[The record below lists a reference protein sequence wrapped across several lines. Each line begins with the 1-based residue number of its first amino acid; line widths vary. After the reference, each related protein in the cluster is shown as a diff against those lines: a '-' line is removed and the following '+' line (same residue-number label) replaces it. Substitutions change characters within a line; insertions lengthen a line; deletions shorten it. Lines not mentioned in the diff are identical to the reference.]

1 MSLEEEIKEIAKK
14 VVSED
19 EDIKAF
25 LLINQEGMIVYS
37 SLPEKSHSELFAAL
51 SKDIFKKIPPLG
63 DALGVEKIEI
73 AQMFLRDYEFHLFKE
88 DIEEMGK
95 MYILLLKA

>member
-1 MSLEEEIKEIAKK
+1 MSLERKIKKVAKK
-14 VVSED
+14 VISEN

-37 SLPEKSHSELFAAL
+37 SISKKSHAELFAAL
-51 SKDIFKKIPPLG
+51 SKDIFKKIQPLG
-63 DALGVEKIEI
+63 GALGVKKIDI
-73 AQMFLRDYEFHLFKE
+73 AQISLRDYKLHLFKE
-88 DIEEMGK
+88 DIKELGE